1 VLSTVL
7 GRRGWRRALLPPLA
21 AFVLAN
27 ALFAVVAAYGGD
39 NPLRA
44 ATWESFDSPI
54 YAEIA
59 QYGYLVRDCS
69 APEAAQGA
77 KTCGNVGWF
86 PVYPWL
92 MHAGTW
98 LGMSPDTAGIVAS
111 LALWL
116 VLLVV
121 LWNGLLLAGD
131 GAALLPALALATFA
145 PGAFYFHT
153 VYPVALAA
161 CLLTIAVVCLRR
173 RWWLGAGAAG
183 FLATASYPASAPL
196 AGVALLW
203 LAFIEPAPGWWERL
217 RRIALVSGL
226 TGLGFVAVL
235 AFQWV
240 DVGQWDGYF
249 GVQARFH
256 HGIHLP
262 FHNYLDLIKPRFEGL
277 GHVSVFLSLQAL
289 LTTAI
294 VLAIVVSTWLR
305 WRRGQTGS
313 FDWLLVLWA
322 LTFWIVPL
330 GQNVV
335 AYYRTDALIVPAIA
349 AFTWVPARLG
359 WLYALAGAAVA
370 SGMLLAFGQGVL
382 V

>member
-1 VLSTVL
+1 
-7 GRRGWRRALLPPLA
+7 
-21 AFVLAN
+21 
-27 ALFAVVAAYGGD
+27 
-39 NPLRA
+39 
-44 ATWESFDSPI
+44 
-54 YAEIA
+54 
-59 QYGYLVRDCS
+59 
-69 APEAAQGA
+69 
-77 KTCGNVGWF
+77 
-86 PVYPWL
+86 
-92 MHAGTW
+92 
-98 LGMSPDTAGIVAS
+98 
-111 LALWL
+111 
-116 VLLVV
+116 
-121 LWNGLLLAGD
+121 
-131 GAALLPALALATFA
+131 
-145 PGAFYFHT
+145 
-153 VYPVALAA
+153 
-161 CLLTIAVVCLRR
+161 
-173 RWWLGAGAAG
+173 
-183 FLATASYPASAPL
+183 
-196 AGVALLW
+196 
-203 LAFIEPAPGWWERL
+203 L

-349 AFTWVPARLG
+349 AFTSVPARLG